1 MAFPF
6 TSSIPVFRIT
16 FDIPNE
22 VLIFT
27 DLIQTG
33 YSSYGG
39 TANFKGLV
47 QITDP
52 DGTIIYQGTG
62 FSLTAPDFTTPDIDG
77 STLTWI
83 LNNIP
88 ASLTSAGL
96 FTPGLYTFDYVCT
109 MNNGTTFVCVQETYE
124 FDYISPAVTI
134 DLSASCR
141 TSELFSSYTAETTV
155 RCGGVD
161 YTPITSTISHH
172 IEKPIG
178 SGANDPG
185 STTDA
190 SRTIGGGNTDATRLW
205 TRVWQTEV
213 SIDVQYNLATWGANT
228 WIIVLD
234 TIAGSDNIDV
244 KCDDSY
250 CNLRLCVENVIA
262 LWKAAMGTSMG
273 YSSTTLGTKVLE
285 LLAEWTKYE
294 MAERCGSDTTIYITN
309 LETILSSVDC
319 LSNYNVDDASHV
331 VYALGTALG
340 GGGGSCVLPTISY
353 GSTFPTGGIAGSL
366 YIWRDSVTTP
376 TFVKIVYN
384 SGGTWVVVTDIL
396 GSAGS
401 AGTNGTNNSSAN
413 ILYSVLTDVG
423 TAGAGEEILGT
434 YSIPGNTLV
443 SAGDFITLIAV
454 YDLALNDHGKTMKM
468 YFGGDLVA
476 THFTDAL
483 IDSST
488 KTVILMARIRKIT
501 ANTQK
506 IDSYTEGLQP
516 VTSSA
521 AKDLAS
527 IVVVNASAQNSI
539 ATVNDVVLKS
549 FTVILDSLL
558 TTIPTNL
565 ANWDKGSVSLVADV
579 LTFVTFHITMPSTS
593 YNIKTNAW
601 DVDGNEQFVKIPQ
614 SLKTVTGFYA
624 LTLVNTTLN
633 WSIEL

>member
-62 FSLTAPDFTTPDIDG
+62 FSLTAPDFTSPDIDG

-124 FDYISPAVTI
+124 FDYISPTVTI

-205 TRVWQTEV
+205 TRVWQTEI
-213 SIDVQYNLATWGANT
+213 SIAVQYNLATWGANT

-340 GGGGSCVLPTISY
+340 GGSSSCVLPTISY
-353 GSTFPTGGIAGSL
+353 GSTYPTGGISGSL
-366 YIWRDSVTTP
+366 YIWRDSATAP
-376 TFVKIVYN
+376 TYVKVVYN
-384 SGGTWVVVTDIL
+384 SGGTWIIVADIL
-396 GSAGS
+396 GEDGGS
-401 AGTNGTNNSSAN
+401 GNDGSNNSSAN
-413 ILYSVLTDVG
+413 ILYSTLTDVG

-443 SAGDFITLIAV
+443 SAGDFVTLIAV
-454 YDLALNDHGKTMKM
+454 YDLALNDHGKTMKL

-476 THFTDAL
+476 TYFTDAL

-506 IDSYTEGLQP
+506 IDSYTEGMQP

-549 FTVILDSLL
+549 FTVLLDNLL

-565 ANWDKGSVSLVADV
+565 ANWDKGSVNLVADV